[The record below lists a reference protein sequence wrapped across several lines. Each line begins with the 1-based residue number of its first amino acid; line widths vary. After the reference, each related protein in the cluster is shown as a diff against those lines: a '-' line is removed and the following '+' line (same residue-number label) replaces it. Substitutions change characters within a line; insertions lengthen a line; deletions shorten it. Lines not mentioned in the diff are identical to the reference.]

1 MRRAHVYPRVSEH
14 IDDIIKTVQCLID
27 NGYGYVVDGDVFY
40 SVEKFKY
47 YGQLSGRNIEDMMAG
62 ARVDVDDRK
71 HNPMDFALWNQ
82 LNRASLLG
90 RALGVPVVPAG
101 ILNAL
106 P

>member
-1 MRRAHVYPRVSEH
+1 MAMAMLL
-14 IDDIIKTVQCLID
+14 TAM
-27 NGYGYVVDGDVFY
+27 FY

-71 HNPMDFALWNQ
+71 HNPMDFALWKS
-82 LNRASLLG
+82 AKPGEPAWDVGPLG
-90 RALGVPVVPAG
+90 SRVVPGG